1 MSVVPL
7 RRITAASTIAAD
19 LREALLSGL
28 FPPGTALAADEL
40 AGSTGAPAATVREAL
55 SELERDGLVVHS
67 LYRGVEVARITPEE
81 LRDIYAARSVYEVAG
96 LRAMLRQR
104 PVDVS
109 WLHAAVELM
118 GEAAIAGNERALVEG
133 DMAFHLAIVA
143 AAGSRR
149 LTQAAQ
155 GALLELRLVLSV
167 ADRAA
172 DDMPAQVAD
181 HQYLVE
187 VFGRGRARESV
198 AALED
203 HLARGEVQARAVAS
217 VL

>member
-28 FPPGTALAADEL
+28 FAPGTPLPVEMLAGHTGTNAAAIRAALA
-40 AGSTGAPAATVREAL
+40 
-55 SELERDGLVVHS
+55 ELERDGLVVHS
-67 LYRGVEVARITPEE
+67 LHRGVEVAPITPDE
-81 LRDIYAARSVYEVAG
+81 LRDIYSARRVYELAG
-96 LRAMLRQR
+96 LHAMLRQR

-109 WLHAAVELM
+109 WLSAAVEQM
-118 GEAAIAGNERALVEG
+118 GEAAIAGNERVLVEA

-143 AAGSRR
+143 AAASRR
-149 LTQAAQ
+149 ITRAAQ
-155 GALLELRLVLSV
+155 GALMELRLVLSV

-172 DDMPAQVAD
+172 DDMPALVAD
-181 HQYLVE
+181 HQHLIEIFRSAHVH
-187 VFGRGRARESV
+187 ESV

-203 HLARGEVQARAVAS
+203 HLGRGEALARLATSA
-217 VL
+217 L

>member
-7 RRITAASTIAAD
+7 RRISAASTIAAD

-28 FPPGTALAADEL
+28 FAPGTPLAPDDL
-40 AGSTGAPAATVREAL
+40 AGRTGTDAATMREAL

-67 LYRGVEVARITPEE
+67 LHRGPEVAHLTADE
-81 LRDIYAARSVYEVAG
+81 LRDIYAARRVYEVAG
-96 LRAMLRQR
+96 LQAMLRGR

-109 WLHAAVELM
+109 WLGAAVERM
-118 GEAAIAGNERALVEG
+118 GEASIAGNERALVEA

-149 LTQAAQ
+149 LTRAAQ
-155 GALLELRLVLSV
+155 GGLMELRLVLSV

-172 DDMPAQVAD
+172 DDMPALVAD

-187 VFGRGRARESV
+187 VFRSGHVRESV

-203 HLARGEVQARAVAS
+203 HLARGEVLAQSAAS

>member
-1 MSVVPL
+1 MSVLPL
-7 RRITAASTIAAD
+7 RRVTVASTIAAD
-19 LREALLSGL
+19 LRDALLSGE
-28 FPPGTALAADEL
+28 FPPGSSLAADEL
-40 AGSTGAPAATVREAL
+40 AGTYGARAATVREAL
-55 SELERDGLVVHS
+55 SELERDGLIVHS
-67 LYRGVEVARITPEE
+67 LHRGVEVARITSDE
-81 LRDIYAARSVYEVAG
+81 LRDIYAARQVYEIAG

-109 WLHAAVELM
+109 WLSAAVERM

-149 LTQAAQ
+149 LTRAAQ
-155 GALLELRLVLSV
+155 GALMELRLVLSV
-167 ADRAA
+167 ADRVA

-187 VFGRGRARESV
+187 VFSRGRGRESV

-203 HLARGEVQARAVAS
+203 HLARGEIQARTAAS